1 MHISTSGTLDNGVLW
16 EPALVNNGVGVTLNT
31 GHPFYQKAYLP
42 IKGDSVVVQALDFM
56 LWALAQAE
64 LNNVN
69 DENKDAFEEFR
80 IEVSRNLKKLVA
92 DLPDPPEFGSL

>member
-1 MHISTSGTLDNGVLW
+1 M
-16 EPALVNNGVGVTLNT
+16 EPALINGGAGVTLNT
-31 GHPFYQKAYLP
+31 GHPFYPKAYLP
-42 IKGDSVVVQALDFM
+42 SKGDSVAVQALDFM

-92 DLPDPPEFGSL
+92 DLPDPPEAGAL

>member
-1 MHISTSGTLDNGVLW
+1 
-16 EPALVNNGVGVTLNT
+16 
-31 GHPFYQKAYLP
+31 
-42 IKGDSVVVQALDFM
+42 M

-92 DLPDPPEFGSL
+92 DLPDPPEAGAL